1 MFDIYKMKQ
10 KKYHGGDDHD
20 DHDDNG
26 DCEEE
31 EDNHNTDDD
40 DDDDIK
46 YSAIKK
52 QNMKHLEKFKLG
64 KEASD
69 VDINLNLLFELN
81 QV

>member
-40 DDDDIK
+40 DDDDDIK
-46 YSAIKK
+46 YSAIK
-52 QNMKHLEKFKLG
+52 NVKHLEKSKLG
-64 KEASD
+64 KR
-69 VDINLNLLFELN
+69 VMQTLI
-81 QV
+81 